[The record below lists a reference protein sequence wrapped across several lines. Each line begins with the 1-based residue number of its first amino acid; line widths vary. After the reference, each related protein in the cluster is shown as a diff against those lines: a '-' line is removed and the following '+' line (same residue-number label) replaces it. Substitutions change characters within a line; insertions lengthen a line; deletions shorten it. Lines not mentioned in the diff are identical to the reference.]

1 MKPQF
6 TPPHFTLTQST
17 LAARLR
23 QVVMAAAVVACAVPL
38 TMAVAGPMEWLGGSV
53 QGSGKVVKQ
62 TRALAHFTGVNLNL
76 PGDMELRLGNSESI
90 TIETDDN
97 LVAQIESV
105 IEDGVLRIRPLKR
118 NTNLHS
124 RTMHIVV
131 YAKNIDRLAL
141 SGSGSIDSDA
151 LKGSKLQFDIG
162 GSGSIN
168 VKGMDAEAVA
178 ISVGGSGDLK
188 SGGGKARSV
197 SVSIGGSGDVDVGRV
212 QADDASVSVAGSGE
226 AVVWANS
233 GLSVTIAG
241 SGDVSYYGDP
251 KISKSVVGSGD
262 ITRLGGAPK

>member
-1 MKPQF
+1 MKPQC
-6 TPPHFTLTQST
+6 TRTRFTLTSG
-17 LAARLR
+17 LR

-38 TMAVAGPMEWLGGSV
+38 TMAVAGPMDWLGGSV

-76 PGDMELRLGNSESI
+76 PGDLELRLGNSESI

-97 LVAQIESV
+97 LLPQIESV

-118 NTNLHS
+118 NTNLRS

-131 YAKNIDRLAL
+131 YAKTIDRLAL
-141 SGSGSIDSDA
+141 AGSGSIDSDA

-168 VKGMDAEAVA
+168 LKGMDAEAVA

-188 SGGGKARSV
+188 SGGGKARSI
-197 SVSIGGSGDVDVGRV
+197 SISIGGSGDVDVGKV
-212 QADDASVSVAGSGE
+212 QASDASVSVAGSGE
-226 AVVWANS
+226 AVVWATT

-241 SGDVSYYGDP
+241 SGDVSYFGDP
-251 KISKSVVGSGD
+251 KVSTSVLGSGD
-262 ITRLGGAPK
+262 ITRLGSAPK